1 MSIAACLVLG
11 TASLSSVVSKGMDTH
26 LAGRAIGDRFGP
38 SFYDKEQ
45 GLYFLSSGECDGAHQ
60 RLTLSSDLQAMM
72 WNEGALYQGL
82 DDKDI
87 AERTLEFK
95 QEFREG
101 KIAAKTGKGVRLGMS
116 ESQVRRLLGTPF
128 RTLYSRKFQARELIF
143 SREEVWSP
151 KERRAKDEIGTGMKW
166 RNYYLFRNGRLFFI
180 ELSQDLVG
188 GGC

>member
-1 MSIAACLVLG
+1 
-11 TASLSSVVSKGMDTH
+11 MDTH
-26 LAGRAIGDRFGP
+26 LAGRAISDRFGP

-45 GLYFLSSGECDGAHQ
+45 GLYFLSSGECDGAHR
-60 RLTLSSDLQAMM
+60 RLTLSSDFEAMM
-72 WNEGALYQGL
+72 WNEGVLCHGL

-87 AERTLEFK
+87 AARTLEFK
-95 QEFREG
+95 QEFRDG

-143 SREEVWSP
+143 GREEVWSP
-151 KERRAKDEIGTGMKW
+151 KVRTAKDEIGTGMKC